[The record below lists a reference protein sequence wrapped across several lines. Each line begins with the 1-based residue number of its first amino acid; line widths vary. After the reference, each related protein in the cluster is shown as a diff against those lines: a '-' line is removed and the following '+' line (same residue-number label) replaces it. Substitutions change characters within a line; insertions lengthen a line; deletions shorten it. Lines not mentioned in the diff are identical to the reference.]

1 MDSGSCDHRS
11 GGGCLR
17 SWIGGHVIRLGG
29 GCIRSW
35 IVGHVITDWV
45 GDALDHG

>member
-1 MDSGSCDHRS
+1 MDGGTCDH
-11 GGGCLR
+11 
-17 SWIGGHVIRLGG
+17 RLGG